1 MNNTGINWF
10 KLNRSLH
17 KDLGYLCI
25 GMTLIFAI
33 SGIALNHI
41 NDWDSNYRVTTQTWP
56 IKITQEQLKQA
67 NGPDLVFN
75 ALPSLSKQQK
85 VKAQYWQSPT
95 QYKLFLHQATLLI
108 DIQKQ
113 SATLERIEPR
123 LLLRSLNFLHLNE
136 AKQAWTWFSDI
147 FALLLIYLAISA
159 LFMVKGRKG
168 VIGPRGMLVVI
179 GFILPIGFVLVYAS

>member
-1 MNNTGINWF
+1 MNRSGINWF

-17 KDLGYLCI
+17 RDIGYFCI

-41 NDWDSNYRVTTQTWP
+41 NDWDSNYSITVQTHP
-56 IKITQEQLKQA
+56 ITISQKQLKQA
-67 NGPDLVFN
+67 DANQMVLN
-75 ALPSLSKQQK
+75 ALSMQQQK

-95 QYKLFLHQATLLI
+95 QYKLFLDQGTLLI
-108 DIQKQ
+108 DTQQQ
-113 SATLERIEPR
+113 SATVERIEPR
-123 LLLRSLNFLHLNE
+123 FILRSLNFLHLNE

-159 LFMVKGRKG
+159 LFMIKGKKG
-168 VIGPRGMLVVI
+168 VLGARGLLVVS
-179 GFILPIGFVLVYAS
+179 GFILPIGFVMIYAS